1 MDTERGVLN
10 TGVYRGERGGPV
22 GGGGGEGLPG
32 EEYQMWVKG
41 RKQTKHT
48 AMCVPMQQSC
58 MIFTCTPEPK
68 LHLKNKQTKRINL
81 SGR

>member
-10 TGVYRGERGGPV
+10 TGVYRGERGGSV

-32 EEYQMWVKG
+32 ERCQMWVKG

-48 AMCVPMQQSC
+48 AMCVPMQLSC
-58 MIFTCTPEPK
+58 MFCTCTPK
-68 LHLKNKQTKRINL
+68 LKMQLEKRN
-81 SGR
+81 